1 MAKKEIKQTII
12 LCATIIG
19 LIIATCL
26 IGKALGIPEF
36 MGV

>member
-1 MAKKEIKQTII
+1 MKNKEFKQTII
-12 LCATIIG
+12 LYLVIMG
-19 LIIATCL
+19 LIVATCL